1 MTPVEIRLPELSGS
15 TEAEQLRQ
23 IRSYLYSLASQLQYA
38 FDGAEQ
44 EQQTAL
50 STPRTAARQ
59 EETPTLSSIK
69 SLIIRSAEI
78 TQRIAEKLETR
89 LSGKY
94 VAQSQFGTFTQ
105 LTEQRIAASAEE
117 LRQEFTNWQRIET
130 DVEQIRSS
138 LLEVSASIRTGLLY
152 EQEDGP
158 VYGVEIG
165 QQERE
170 DGVVRFR
177 KFARLTADRLSFYD
191 RNDTEVAYVSDSAL
205 HVTSAEAA
213 SLTAGAA
220 AVQRLQLGQYTWQL
234 GSDGHLT
241 LN

>member
-59 EETPTLSSIK
+59 EETPTLSSVK

-130 DVEQIRSS
+130 DVEEIRSS

-234 GSDGHLT
+234 GGDGHLT

>member
-1 MTPVEIRLPELSGS
+1 MTPVEIRLPELSGT

-23 IRSYLYSLASQLQYA
+23 IRSYLYSLAAQLQYA
-38 FDGAEQ
+38 FDGGQ
-44 EQQTAL
+44 EQQTEP
-50 STPRTAARQ
+50 SQTRMAARQ
-59 EETPTLSSIK
+59 EETSTLASVK

-78 TQRIAEKLETR
+78 TERIAEKLETR

-105 LTEQRIAASAEE
+105 LTQQRLAANAEE
-117 LRQEFTNWQRIET
+117 LRQEFSNWQRIET
-130 DVEQIRSS
+130 DVEEIRSS

-152 EQEDGP
+152 QGEDGP

-165 QQERE
+165 QQEQE

-177 KFARLTADRLSFYD
+177 KFARLTADRLSFFD
-191 RNDTEVAYVSDSAL
+191 RNDTEVAYVSDSRL
-205 HVTSAEAA
+205 HVTAAEVSALTAAAA
-213 SLTAGAA
+213 S
-220 AVQRLQLGQYTWQL
+220 VQQRLQLGEYTWQL
-234 GSDGHLT
+234 GGDGHLT

>member
-105 LTEQRIAASAEE
+105 MTEQRIAASAEE

-130 DVEQIRSS
+130 DVEEIRSS

-220 AVQRLQLGQYTWQL
+220 AVQRLQMGQYTWQL

>member
-69 SLIIRSAEI
+69 SMIIRSAEI

-105 LTEQRIAASAEE
+105 MTEQRIAASAEE

-130 DVEQIRSS
+130 DVEEIRSS

-220 AVQRLQLGQYTWQL
+220 SVQRLQLGQYTWQL
-234 GSDGHLT
+234 GGDGHLT

>member
-105 LTEQRIAASAEE
+105 MTEQRIAASAEE

-205 HVTSAEAA
+205 HVTSAEVG

-220 AVQRLQLGQYTWQL
+220 SVQRLQLGQYTWQL
-234 GSDGHLT
+234 GGDGHLT

>member
-69 SLIIRSAEI
+69 SMIIRSAEI

-130 DVEQIRSS
+130 DVEEIRSS

-170 DGVVRFR
+170 NGVVRFR

-234 GSDGHLT
+234 GGDGHLT

>member
-1 MTPVEIRLPELSGS
+1 MTPVEIRLPELSGG

-38 FDGAEQ
+38 FDGGQ
-44 EQQTAL
+44 EVQQTTQSQTQA
-50 STPRTAARQ
+50 AARR
-59 EETPTLSSIK
+59 EEAQTLSSLK
-69 SLIIRSAEI
+69 SLIIRSAEV
-78 TQRIAEKLETR
+78 TERIAEKLETR
-89 LSGKY
+89 LAGKY

-105 LTEQRIAASAEE
+105 LTEQRIAANAEE
-117 LRQEFTNWQRIET
+117 LRQEFTNWQKVET
-130 DVEQIRSS
+130 DVEEIRSA

-152 EQEDGP
+152 EREDGP

-205 HVTSAEAA
+205 HVTSAEVAA
-213 SLTAGAA
+213 LTAGAA
-220 AVQRLQLGQYTWQL
+220 SVQRLQLGQYTFQL
-234 GSDGHLT
+234 GADGHLT

>member
-234 GSDGHLT
+234 GGDGHLT

>member
-177 KFARLTADRLSFYD
+177 KFARLTADRLSFFD

-234 GSDGHLT
+234 GGDGHLT

>member
-105 LTEQRIAASAEE
+105 MTEQRIAASAEE

-130 DVEQIRSS
+130 DVEEIRSS

-234 GSDGHLT
+234 GGDGHLT

>member
-130 DVEQIRSS
+130 DVEEIRSS

-234 GSDGHLT
+234 GGDGHLT

>member
-89 LSGKY
+89 LPGKY

-213 SLTAGAA
+213 SLNAGAA

-234 GSDGHLT
+234 GGDGHLT

>member
-50 STPRTAARQ
+50 STPRTAAGR

-105 LTEQRIAASAEE
+105 MTEQRIAASAEE

-234 GSDGHLT
+234 GGDGHLT

>member
-130 DVEQIRSS
+130 DVEEIRSS

-205 HVTSAEAA
+205 HVTSAEVE

-234 GSDGHLT
+234 GGDGHLT

>member
-94 VAQSQFGTFTQ
+94 VAQSQF
-105 LTEQRIAASAEE
+105 TEQRIAASAEE

-130 DVEQIRSS
+130 DVEEIRSS

-170 DGVVRFR
+170 NGVVRFR

-234 GSDGHLT
+234 GGDGHLT

>member
-23 IRSYLYSLASQLQYA
+23 IRSYLYRLASQLQYA

-44 EQQTAL
+44 EQQTTR
-50 STPRTAARQ
+50 SQTRTAAGR

-78 TQRIAEKLETR
+78 TERIAEKLETR

-105 LTEQRIAASAEE
+105 LTEQRIAANAEE

-130 DVEQIRSS
+130 DVEEIRSS

-191 RNDTEVAYVSDSAL
+191 RNDTE
-205 HVTSAEAA
+205 EIGRA
-213 SLTAGAA
+213 SCRER
-220 AVQRLQLGQYTWQL
+220 V
-234 GSDGHLT
+234 
-241 LN
+241 

>member
-50 STPRTAARQ
+50 STPQTAARR

-130 DVEQIRSS
+130 DVEEIRSS

>member
-50 STPRTAARQ
+50 STPRTAAGR

-130 DVEQIRSS
+130 DVEEIRSS

-234 GSDGHLT
+234 GGDGHLT

>member
-1 MTPVEIRLPELSGS
+1 MNPVEIRLPELSGS

-234 GSDGHLT
+234 GGDGHLT

>member
-130 DVEQIRSS
+130 DVEDIRSS

-234 GSDGHLT
+234 GGDGHLT

>member
-23 IRSYLYSLASQLQYA
+23 IRSYLYSLASQLLYA

-177 KFARLTADRLSFYD
+177 KFARLTADRLSFFD

-234 GSDGHLT
+234 GGDGHLT

>member
-130 DVEQIRSS
+130 DVEEIRSS

-177 KFARLTADRLSFYD
+177 KFARLTADRLSFFD

-234 GSDGHLT
+234 GGDGHLT

>member
-1 MTPVEIRLPELSGS
+1 M
-15 TEAEQLRQ
+15 
-23 IRSYLYSLASQLQYA
+23 
-38 FDGAEQ
+38 
-44 EQQTAL
+44 
-50 STPRTAARQ
+50 
-59 EETPTLSSIK
+59 
-69 SLIIRSAEI
+69 
-78 TQRIAEKLETR
+78 
-89 LSGKY
+89 
-94 VAQSQFGTFTQ
+94 
-105 LTEQRIAASAEE
+105 
-117 LRQEFTNWQRIET
+117 
-130 DVEQIRSS
+130 EQIRSS

-170 DGVVRFR
+170 NGVVRFR

-234 GSDGHLT
+234 GGDGHLT

>member
-50 STPRTAARQ
+50 STPRTAAGR

-78 TQRIAEKLETR
+78 TQHIAEKLETR

-130 DVEQIRSS
+130 DVEEIRSS

-177 KFARLTADRLSFYD
+177 KFARLTADRLSFFD

-234 GSDGHLT
+234 GGDGHLT

>member
-1 MTPVEIRLPELSGS
+1 MTPVEIRLPELSGT

-23 IRSYLYSLASQLQYA
+23 IRSYLYSLAAQLQYA
-38 FDGAEQ
+38 FDGGQ
-44 EQQTAL
+44 EQQTEPSRAG
-50 STPRTAARQ
+50 TASRQ
-59 EETPTLSSIK
+59 EETSTLASVK

-78 TQRIAEKLETR
+78 TERIAEKLETR

-105 LTEQRIAASAEE
+105 LTQQRLAANAEE
-117 LRQEFTNWQRIET
+117 LRQEFSNWQRIET
-130 DVEQIRSS
+130 DVEEIRSS

-152 EQEDGP
+152 QGENGP

-165 QQERE
+165 QQEQE

-177 KFARLTADRLSFYD
+177 KFARLTADRLSFFD
-191 RNDTEVAYVSDSAL
+191 RNDTEVAYVSDSRL
-205 HVTSAEAA
+205 HVTAAEVSA
-213 SLTAGAA
+213 LTAGA
-220 AVQRLQLGQYTWQL
+220 VSVQQRLQLGEYTWQL
-234 GSDGHLT
+234 GGDGHLT

>member
-50 STPRTAARQ
+50 STPRTAARR

-69 SLIIRSAEI
+69 SMIIRSAEI

-105 LTEQRIAASAEE
+105 MTEQRIAASAEE

-130 DVEQIRSS
+130 DVEEIRSS
-138 LLEVSASIRTGLLY
+138 LLEVSASIRTGLL
-152 EQEDGP
+152 
-158 VYGVEIG
+158 
-165 QQERE
+165 
-170 DGVVRFR
+170 
-177 KFARLTADRLSFYD
+177 
-191 RNDTEVAYVSDSAL
+191 
-205 HVTSAEAA
+205 
-213 SLTAGAA
+213 
-220 AVQRLQLGQYTWQL
+220 
-234 GSDGHLT
+234 
-241 LN
+241 

>member
-105 LTEQRIAASAEE
+105 MTEQRIAASAEE

-234 GSDGHLT
+234 GGDGHLT

>member
-50 STPRTAARQ
+50 STPRTAAGR

-105 LTEQRIAASAEE
+105 MTEQRIAASAEE

-130 DVEQIRSS
+130 DVEEIRSS

-234 GSDGHLT
+234 GGDGHLT

>member
-205 HVTSAEAA
+205 HVTSAEVE

-234 GSDGHLT
+234 GGDGHLT

>member
-50 STPRTAARQ
+50 STPRTAAGR

-78 TQRIAEKLETR
+78 TERIAEKLETR

-130 DVEQIRSS
+130 DVEEIRSS

-177 KFARLTADRLSFYD
+177 KFARLTADRLSFFD

-234 GSDGHLT
+234 GGDGHLT

>member
-78 TQRIAEKLETR
+78 TERIAEKLETR

-117 LRQEFTNWQRIET
+117 LRQEFSNWQKVET

-177 KFARLTADRLSFYD
+177 KFARLTADRLSFFD

-234 GSDGHLT
+234 GGDGHLT